1 MSHVVVVS
9 RVQRKDGLPRARI
22 VAGGCLLLVSALVLF
37 AGSGP
42 ENKPSRMAMYKSF
55 VPLPPL
61 PPLSAK
67 SSQSGPSS
75 LPSDATPLEVGW
87 QDLPKMKA
95 LAFDS
100 RSGPLPVFSEEDTE
114 GTTTTQDG
122 GILQF
127 KPLHPPAMP
136 RLSWHSK
143 TDEVARQQRAAQNER
158 RAIQKWQHFE
168 QARLLHPHH
177 PPVFPN
183 LATPAKP
190 SPEGPSP
197 ESMAAMSGNLCTQ
210 KFEVTHERR
219 SKLAQTDKHTRKPT
233 DGHTHMHTHN

>member
-1 MSHVVVVS
+1 M
-9 RVQRKDGLPRARI
+9 
-22 VAGGCLLLVSALVLF
+22 LLVSALVLF